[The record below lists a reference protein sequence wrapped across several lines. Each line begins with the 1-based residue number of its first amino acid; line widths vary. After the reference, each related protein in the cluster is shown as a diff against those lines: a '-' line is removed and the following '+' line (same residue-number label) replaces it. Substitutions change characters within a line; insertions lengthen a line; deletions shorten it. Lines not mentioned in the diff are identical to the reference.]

1 MQIDMELAQ
10 ESNYGTNH
18 LVDPNPK
25 LELNIRILSK
35 EKLIFFSK
43 INT

>member
-18 LVDPNPK
+18 LLDPNPK
-25 LELNIRILSK
+25 LELWKHILNK
-35 EKLIFFSK
+35 
-43 INT
+43 T

>member
-18 LVDPNPK
+18 LLDPNPK
-25 LELNIRILSK
+25 LNYEKTFLTKHKIIRCIS
-35 EKLIFFSK
+35 
-43 INT
+43 